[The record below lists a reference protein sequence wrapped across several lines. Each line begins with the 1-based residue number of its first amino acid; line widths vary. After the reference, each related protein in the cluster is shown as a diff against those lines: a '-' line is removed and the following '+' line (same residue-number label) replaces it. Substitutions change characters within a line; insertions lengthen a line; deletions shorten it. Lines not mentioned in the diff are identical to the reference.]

1 MRIVCPMCSKV
12 IENAPDDTP
21 FRPFCSPSCK
31 LADLGN
37 WMNESYRI
45 SRPLTAEDAL
55 DEGASPDA
63 YGLPDEL
70 N

>member
-1 MRIVCPMCSKV
+1 MCSKV
-12 IENAPDDTP
+12 VENAPNDTP

-37 WMNESYRI
+37 WMNETYRI
-45 SRPLTAEDAL
+45 SRPLNAL
-55 DEGASPDA
+55 EANSDGSEPSDER
-63 YGLPDEL
+63 LRPDEL